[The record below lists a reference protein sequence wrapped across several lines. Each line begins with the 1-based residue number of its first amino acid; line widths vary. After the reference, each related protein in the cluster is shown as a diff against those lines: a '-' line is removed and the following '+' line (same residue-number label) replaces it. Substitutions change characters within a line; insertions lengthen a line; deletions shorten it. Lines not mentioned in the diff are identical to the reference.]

1 LLSVFGTT
9 PGVLIK
15 REEIHHAFFAQ
26 EFCNNPACGSRCSAH
41 VRVYDPYYHDYHAW
55 DGEVVYYNQ
64 WEHDTHRDHV
74 EFNKRNSDDQK
85 AYWDWRH
92 SQH

>member
-1 LLSVFGTT
+1 MRSLMKSFATILLAATIAS
-9 PGVLIK
+9 PVLL
-15 REEIHHAFFAQ
+15 A
-26 EFCNNPACGSRCSAH
+26 GCSAH

-64 WEHDTHRDHV
+64 WEHDTHRDHL

-92 SQH
+92 SHNDQH

>member
-1 LLSVFGTT
+1 MRFSIRQFVSLSFAA
-9 PGVLIK
+9 VL
-15 REEIHHAFFAQ
+15 ASAVLVAG
-26 EFCNNPACGSRCSAH
+26 CAAH

-55 DGEVVYYNQ
+55 NDHETVYYGQ

-74 EFNKRNSDDQK
+74 EFNARSDGDKK

-92 SQH
+92 SH